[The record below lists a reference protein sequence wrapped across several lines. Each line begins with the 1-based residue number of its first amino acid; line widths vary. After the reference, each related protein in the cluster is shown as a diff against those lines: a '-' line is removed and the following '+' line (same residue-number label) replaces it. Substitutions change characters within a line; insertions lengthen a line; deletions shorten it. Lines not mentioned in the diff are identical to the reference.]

1 MQSAGESEKLVEED
15 VYGEDEEEDDD
26 EEDWGEPD
34 ENGFVIKDGVLVKYK
49 GAGGDVVVPDSV
61 TSIGDRAF
69 ENCISLKKIIIPDSV
84 TFIDEYAISSIF
96 GNDGDHY
103 TDTTTI
109 YCSKGSTAEAYALAH
124 NIPFVYLEDAVSKT
138 PTITVSAGISIEKT
152 AGDAAFSLGVSIDS
166 DGKVTYS
173 SDNENVVKVDSNG
186 NVAVM
191 GAGTAN
197 IIIKT
202 AKTAKY
208 EAAEQKVTIMVK
220 EKTNNAGTTGGNNQP
235 GNSEQPGNNNQQ
247 DSSQQPGN
255 TETPGKTETPGNT
268 ETSGSTQTPDTEIPA
283 QLKKGD
289 VVTDKKTKATY
300 MVTDTKKKTVAYKA
314 PDKKAKAVTVPAG
327 IKINGVSYKVTS
339 IAKKAFYKNKKITSV
354 TIGNNVTVVNDS
366 AFEGCTKLSKVTI
379 GTGVTKIGA
388 KAFKSCKKLGTVK
401 ISSKKLKSV
410 GKQAFKGTKTDIKV
424 TVPAKKQTA
433 YKKLLKNSGI
443 SRKSKIKK

>member
-1 MQSAGESEKLVEED
+1 MKKKLLVTILAMTVMFTSVNPPVVYGEEASEQDVVQSAGESEELVEED

-69 ENCISLKKIIIPDSV
+69 EECSSITSIKLPEGVTSIGNSAFAECSNLASVDLPASVTSLGVCAFDGCSSLKKIIIPDSV

-109 YCSKGSTAEAYALAH
+109 YCSKGSTAEVYALAH

-152 AGDAAFSLGVSIDS
+152 AGDAAFSLGVSTDS

-247 DSSQQPGN
+247 DSSEQPGN

-268 ETSGSTQTPDTEIPA
+268 ETSGSTQTPNTEIPA

-300 MVTDTKKKTVAYKA
+300 IVILV
-314 PDKKAKAVTVPAG
+314 
-327 IKINGVSYKVTS
+327 
-339 IAKKAFYKNKKITSV
+339 
-354 TIGNNVTVVNDS
+354 
-366 AFEGCTKLSKVTI
+366 
-379 GTGVTKIGA
+379 
-388 KAFKSCKKLGTVK
+388 
-401 ISSKKLKSV
+401 
-410 GKQAFKGTKTDIKV
+410 
-424 TVPAKKQTA
+424 
-433 YKKLLKNSGI
+433 
-443 SRKSKIKK
+443 R

>member
-1 MQSAGESEKLVEED
+1 MKKKLLVTILAMTVMFTSVNPPVVYGEEASEQDVVQSAGESEELVEED

-26 EEDWGEPD
+26 EEDWGEPH

-69 ENCISLKKIIIPDSV
+69 EECSSITSIKLPEGVTSIGNSAFAECNNLASVDLPASVTSLGVCAFDGCSSLKKIIIPDSV

-138 PTITVSAGISIEKT
+138 PTITVSAGILIEKT
-152 AGDAAFSLGVSIDS
+152 AGDPAFSLGVSTDS

-220 EKTNNAGTTGGNNQP
+220 EKTNNTGTTGGNNQP
-235 GNSEQPGNNNQQ
+235 GNSEQT
-247 DSSQQPGN
+247 GN

-268 ETSGSTQTPDTEIPA
+268 ETSGSTQTPNTEILA

-300 MVTDTKKKTVAYKA
+300 IVILV
-314 PDKKAKAVTVPAG
+314 
-327 IKINGVSYKVTS
+327 
-339 IAKKAFYKNKKITSV
+339 
-354 TIGNNVTVVNDS
+354 
-366 AFEGCTKLSKVTI
+366 
-379 GTGVTKIGA
+379 
-388 KAFKSCKKLGTVK
+388 
-401 ISSKKLKSV
+401 
-410 GKQAFKGTKTDIKV
+410 
-424 TVPAKKQTA
+424 
-433 YKKLLKNSGI
+433 
-443 SRKSKIKK
+443 R

>member
-1 MQSAGESEKLVEED
+1 MQSAGESEELVEED
-15 VYGEDEEEDDD
+15 VYGEDEEEDDE

-34 ENGFVIKDGVLVKYK
+34 ENGFVIK
-49 GAGGDVVVPDSV
+49 
-61 TSIGDRAF
+61 
-69 ENCISLKKIIIPDSV
+69 
-84 TFIDEYAISSIF
+84 
-96 GNDGDHY
+96 DGDHY

-109 YCSKGSTAEAYALAH
+109 YCSKGSTVEAYALAH

-152 AGDAAFSLGVSIDS
+152 AGDAAFSLGVSTDS

-186 NVAVM
+186 NAAVM

-197 IIIKT
+197 IIIKM

-208 EAAEQKVTIMVK
+208 EAAEQNVTIMVK
-220 EKTNNAGTTGGNNQP
+220 EKTNNAGTTAGNNQP

-300 MVTDTKKKTVAYKA
+300 IVTDTKKKTVAYKA

-354 TIGNNVTVVNDS
+354 KIGNNVTVVNDS

>member
-34 ENGFVIKDGVLVKYK
+34 ENGFVI
-49 GAGGDVVVPDSV
+49 
-61 TSIGDRAF
+61 
-69 ENCISLKKIIIPDSV
+69 
-84 TFIDEYAISSIF
+84 
-96 GNDGDHY
+96 NDGDHY

-152 AGDAAFSLGVSIDS
+152 AGDAAFSLGVSTDS
-166 DGKVTYS
+166 DGKVTYG

-268 ETSGSTQTPDTEIPA
+268 ETSGSTQTPDTETPA

-300 MVTDTKKKTVAYKA
+300 IVTDTKKKTVAYKA

-354 TIGNNVTVVNDS
+354 MIGNNVTVVNDS

>member
-1 MQSAGESEKLVEED
+1 MKKKLLVTILAMTVMFTSVNPPVVYGEEASEQDVVQSAGESEELVEED

-69 ENCISLKKIIIPDSV
+69 VGCDNLASVDLPASVTSLGVCVFDGCSSLTKIKLPEGVTSIGNSAFAECNNLASVDLPTSVTSLGVCAFDGCSSLKKIIIPDSV

-138 PTITVSAGISIEKT
+138 PTITVSAGILIEKT
-152 AGDAAFSLGVSIDS
+152 AGDAAFSLGVSTDS

-247 DSSQQPGN
+247 DSSEQPGN

-268 ETSGSTQTPDTEIPA
+268 ETSGSTQTPNTEIPA
-283 QLKKGD
+283 QLKKE
-289 VVTDKKTKATY
+289 
-300 MVTDTKKKTVAYKA
+300 M
-314 PDKKAKAVTVPAG
+314 
-327 IKINGVSYKVTS
+327 
-339 IAKKAFYKNKKITSV
+339 
-354 TIGNNVTVVNDS
+354 
-366 AFEGCTKLSKVTI
+366 L
-379 GTGVTKIGA
+379 
-388 KAFKSCKKLGTVK
+388 
-401 ISSKKLKSV
+401 
-410 GKQAFKGTKTDIKV
+410 
-424 TVPAKKQTA
+424 
-433 YKKLLKNSGI
+433 
-443 SRKSKIKK
+443 

>member
-1 MQSAGESEKLVEED
+1 MKKKLLVTILAMTVMFTSVNPPVVYGEEASEQDVVQSAGESEKLVEED

-26 EEDWGEPD
+26 EEDWGEPH

-69 ENCISLKKIIIPDSV
+69 VGCDNLASVDLPASVTSLGVCVFDGCSSLKKIIIPDSV

-109 YCSKGSTAEAYALAH
+109 YCSKGSTDEVYALAH

-152 AGDAAFSLGVSIDS
+152 AGDAAFSLGVSTDS

-247 DSSQQPGN
+247 DSSEQPGN
-255 TETPGKTETPGNT
+255 TETSGKTETPGNT
-268 ETSGSTQTPDTEIPA
+268 ETSGSTQTPNTEIPA

-300 MVTDTKKKTVAYKA
+300 IVILV
-314 PDKKAKAVTVPAG
+314 
-327 IKINGVSYKVTS
+327 
-339 IAKKAFYKNKKITSV
+339 
-354 TIGNNVTVVNDS
+354 
-366 AFEGCTKLSKVTI
+366 
-379 GTGVTKIGA
+379 
-388 KAFKSCKKLGTVK
+388 
-401 ISSKKLKSV
+401 
-410 GKQAFKGTKTDIKV
+410 
-424 TVPAKKQTA
+424 
-433 YKKLLKNSGI
+433 
-443 SRKSKIKK
+443 R

>member
-1 MQSAGESEKLVEED
+1 M
-15 VYGEDEEEDDD
+15 
-26 EEDWGEPD
+26 
-34 ENGFVIKDGVLVKYK
+34 IKDGVLVKYK

-69 ENCISLKKIIIPDSV
+69 EECSSITSIKLPEGVTSIGNSAFAECSNLASVDLPASVTSLGVCAFDGCSSLKKIIIPDSV

-109 YCSKGSTAEAYALAH
+109 YCSKGSTDEVYALAH

-152 AGDAAFSLGVSIDS
+152 AGDAAFSLGVSTDS

-247 DSSQQPGN
+247 DSSEQPGN
-255 TETPGKTETPGNT
+255 TETSGKTETPGNT
-268 ETSGSTQTPDTEIPA
+268 ETSGSTQTPNTEIPA

-300 MVTDTKKKTVAYKA
+300 IVILV
-314 PDKKAKAVTVPAG
+314 
-327 IKINGVSYKVTS
+327 
-339 IAKKAFYKNKKITSV
+339 
-354 TIGNNVTVVNDS
+354 
-366 AFEGCTKLSKVTI
+366 
-379 GTGVTKIGA
+379 
-388 KAFKSCKKLGTVK
+388 
-401 ISSKKLKSV
+401 
-410 GKQAFKGTKTDIKV
+410 
-424 TVPAKKQTA
+424 
-433 YKKLLKNSGI
+433 
-443 SRKSKIKK
+443 R